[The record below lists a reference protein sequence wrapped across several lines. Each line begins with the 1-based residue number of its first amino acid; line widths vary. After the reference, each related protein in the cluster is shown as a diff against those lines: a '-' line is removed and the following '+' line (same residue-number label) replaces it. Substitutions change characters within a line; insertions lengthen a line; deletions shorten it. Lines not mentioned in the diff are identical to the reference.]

1 MPVDHSRP
9 NAATRQRRSGRK
21 DIEEDKFDSSHS
33 REIELKRSRGEISCA
48 ECRRLKIR
56 CDKSIPCQSCQRR
69 GCAALCPNG
78 SLATGQGTRFV
89 LAATE
94 HLHKRI
100 AKMSER
106 IRQLEDALAVMQAKC
121 SNDPHPL
128 LSGEEATVPGGPDED
143 IPPPEQTSPAKAD
156 VLDAFGTL
164 TVSDH
169 GVSRFFGPTG
179 GPEYLL
185 LGDGDTTATSPS
197 VGDGSPHSM
206 RDSRSPSVPEEV
218 MRFSTAFPLTPM
230 GSPEAVKE
238 LITSHLP
245 SYDRALHLS
254 GSYFKYAGW
263 LFRGVSEQQLLD
275 EMLPYFYKKA
285 TISGGIVLEDEYG
298 GPHSLALVMLI
309 LANGALVDPELEPYN
324 AEAEHYVHLGRAA
337 LSLESVFEQPSLITI
352 QALHLMSIYHSMT
365 GGEPGKNDTS
375 METSWGLLALTAQL
389 SQTVG
394 LHRDSARWGLP
405 DRIVNR
411 RRVSFWDLFVADSWQ
426 SLATGRSPSISRKY
440 IDCEYPHKDDDD
452 NEGEPGLD
460 YESWSFRFAF
470 ECVSMIVEKTLTAE
484 APSYTTIMDLDRKVR
499 EFPISPEALAMVEEL
514 EAPPDAEPPSLEVA
528 MQSSVMSHSRE
539 VMLLYIH
546 RSFFVQAIINCPE
559 NPLRSP
565 YAPSFLAAYRASSI
579 ILKMIREQFAAN
591 PDVATRFWANW
602 TFSFS
607 AAVVFATVV
616 TRGPRSQLAPNAMAQ
631 LEVATDLFAKAA
643 KTNRRAA
650 KALPILVKLTEK
662 AHHAIAGTTQS
673 IGAMTD
679 GTLWKVKTE
688 DDADEETLQIFA
700 GKTKLVAV
708 KAPSRSPSAVSTQSQ
723 PSPQQQEPPKFAQ
736 QAPPMLQQHGPPTS
750 SLQEPVRRLEA
761 DWQPTQ
767 TPQAYAS
774 SYPSHSVQQQ
784 SVRQHYR
791 PVVYDQQ
798 APPPVA
804 PTQDYGWSQQHASMP
819 MQMPPQQPPQHYNA
833 PRYQPPLPPQPGPS
847 VYRDDGPVYHA
858 ATPFQGVQQA
868 YVPPAE
874 LVNLGLAS
882 RDSRLDERWA
892 SFMQESGFLDGINF
906 RA

>member
-9 NAATRQRRSGRK
+9 NAATRQRRPGRK
-21 DIEEDKFDSSHS
+21 DADEDKFDSSHS

-106 IRQLEDALAVMQAKC
+106 IRQLEDALAVMQAKG
-121 SNDPHPL
+121 SNEPHPL
-128 LSGEEATVPGGPDED
+128 LSGQQDAVGGQDED
-143 IPPPEQTSPAKAD
+143 IPPPEQAAPISPDA
-156 VLDAFGTL
+156 LDAFGTL

-179 GPEYLL
+179 GPEVCVDDYS
-185 LGDGDTTATSPS
+185 DGDTTATSPS
-197 VGDGSPHSM
+197 GSPHSM
-206 RDSRSPSVPEEV
+206 RDSKSPSVHEEI
-218 MRFSTAFPLTPM
+218 MRFSNTFPFTPM
-230 GSPEAVKE
+230 GSSDVVQE
-238 LITSHLP
+238 LIRSHLP
-245 SYDRALHLS
+245 SYERALHLS
-254 GSYFKYAGW
+254 ESYMRYAGW
-263 LFRGVSEQQLLD
+263 LFRSVSEEQLTD
-275 EMLPYFYKKA
+275 EMLPYFYKQA
-285 TISGGIVLEDEYG
+285 TSSGGITLDDEYG
-298 GPHSLALVMLI
+298 GPHSLALLI
-309 LANGALVDPELEPYN
+309 LIFAIGALVDPELEPYN
-324 AEAEHYVHLGRAA
+324 AEAEHYVHLARAA
-337 LSLESVFEQPSLITI
+337 LCLESIFEQPSVITI

-375 METSWGLLALTAQL
+375 METSWGLLALAAQL

-411 RRVSFWDLFVADSWQ
+411 RRIVFWDLFVGDSWQ
-426 SLATGRSPSISRKY
+426 EVQSLASGRSPCISRRY
-440 IDCEYPHKDDDD
+440 IDCEYPHKDDEDK
-452 NEGEPGLD
+452 EGEPGLD
-460 YESWSFRFAF
+460 YESWAFRFAF
-470 ECVSMIVEKTLTAE
+470 ECVSLIVEKTLTAE
-484 APSYTTIMDLDRKVR
+484 APSYATILELDRKVR
-499 EFPISPEALAMVEEL
+499 QFPISAEALAMVEEL
-514 EAPPDAEPPSLEVA
+514 EAPPDAEPPSVEVA

-539 VMLLYIH
+539 VTIVDY
-546 RSFFVQAIINCPE
+546 PE

-579 ILKMIREQFAAN
+579 ILKMIREQFSAN
-591 PDVATRFWANW
+591 PDVATRFWSNW

-607 AAVVFATVV
+607 AAVVFGTVV
-616 TRGPRSQLAPNAMAQ
+616 TRGPRSQLAPNALAQ
-631 LEVATDLFAKAA
+631 LDVATELFASAA
-643 KTNRRAA
+643 KSNRRAA
-650 KALPILVKLTEK
+650 KALPMLLKLSEK

-673 IGAMTD
+673 VGSNGA
-679 GTLWKVKTE
+679 LWRVKTE
-688 DDADEETLQIFA
+688 DDGDEDTLDIFA

-708 KAPSRSPSAVSTQSQ
+708 KAPSRSPSAISVQSQ
-723 PSPQQQEPPKFAQ
+723 TLSQQQEAPQFVH
-736 QAPPMLQQHGPPTS
+736 QAPGILQQHAP

-761 DWQPTQ
+761 KWQPTQ
-767 TPQAYAS
+767 TAQAYAS
-774 SYPSHSVQQQ
+774 SYPVQQQ

-791 PVVYDQQ
+791 PTVYEEQV
-798 APPPVA
+798 PPSA
-804 PTQDYGWSQQHASMP
+804 MATQSYSWSQQPSPVSLPAQHH
-819 MQMPPQQPPQHYNA
+819 QQYSA
-833 PRYQPPLPPQPGPS
+833 PRYQPQPPPQAGPGM
-847 VYRDDGPVYHA
+847 YRDDGQLYH
-858 ATPFQGVQQA
+858 TGPPFQGAQQT

-892 SFMQESGFLDGINF
+892 SFMHESGFLDGINF